1 MSGNETQSTSE
12 STAHSGDTNAMTV
25 TEITYAIKQSLEG
38 GFSHVTVHG
47 EISNFKCQSS
57 GHWYFSIKDTHSQLN
72 CVCFRGSNSK
82 LGFMPRDGQKVSVK
96 GQITVYA
103 PRGNYQLLC
112 YEVRPVGVGDIL
124 AHLHQLKIKLKE
136 EGLFLPEH
144 KKQLPF
150 MPKRIGVIT
159 SPTGAVIQDIVHVLK
174 RRFQGFQLMLFP
186 CRVQGSEA
194 ANEISNAL
202 RLFNKNNCCDVI
214 IVARGGGSLEDLMPF
229 NNETVIRAIFES
241 DIPVISA
248 VGHETDYTLCD
259 LVADKRAPTPSAAAE
274 IAVPDQ
280 STHAQQLKMIGQHL
294 YRSLIKITQT
304 QKQRLLEYAKHPFIT
319 NYKISFMRWAQQLDM
334 NIERIQQSKID
345 LSHQYTMLNRFFE
358 ISVTGITR
366 RLSETKASLSSL
378 GRDIKQKITQQH
390 DKTAMNH
397 RIQESRLKN
406 LSMIDYIKNKA
417 KHLTS
422 LRSALYSS
430 NPYQPLERG
439 YALIKD
445 EGNNPLTSVVQ
456 LSPGKSFTAMLK
468 DGYVHSTVVK
478 TSESKLT

>member
-1 MSGNETQSTSE
+1 MTEDNTHRSATGPSTP
-12 STAHSGDTNAMTV
+12 GDTQAMTV

-47 EISNFKCQSS
+47 EISNFKRQSS
-57 GHWYFSIKDTHSQLN
+57 GHWYFSIKDTHSQLS

-82 LGFMPRDGQKVSVK
+82 LGFVPRDGQKVSVK

-124 AHLHQLKIKLKE
+124 AHLHQRLKLKLKA

-144 KKQLPF
+144 KKTLPF

-186 CRVQGSEA
+186 CRVQGTEA
-194 ANEISNAL
+194 AAEIANAL
-202 RLFNKNNCCDVI
+202 RLFNQNNSCDVI

-229 NNETVIRAIFES
+229 NDETVIRAIFES
-241 DIPVISA
+241 EIPVISA

-280 STHAQQLKMIGQHL
+280 SAHSHQLKLIGQHL
-294 YRSLIKITQT
+294 FPDRFKKLYNQKNNVCWSIPNIHSLPIT
-304 QKQRLLEYAKHPFIT
+304 KL
-319 NYKISFMRWAQQLDM
+319 
-334 NIERIQQSKID
+334 
-345 LSHQYTMLNRFFE
+345 RF
-358 ISVTGITR
+358 
-366 RLSETKASLSSL
+366 
-378 GRDIKQKITQQH
+378 
-390 DKTAMNH
+390 
-397 RIQESRLKN
+397 
-406 LSMIDYIKNKA
+406 
-417 KHLTS
+417 
-422 LRSALYSS
+422 
-430 NPYQPLERG
+430 
-439 YALIKD
+439 
-445 EGNNPLTSVVQ
+445 
-456 LSPGKSFTAMLK
+456 
-468 DGYVHSTVVK
+468 YVGHNS
-478 TSESKLT
+478 